1 VLRNLLFLA
10 HRLPYPP
17 NKGDK
22 IRSYHLI
29 RFLAERY
36 RVYLGA
42 FIDDKHDLKYA
53 DVMRKWCTE
62 VKLVELHPNMAK
74 LGSLRGLFTGE
85 PLTLPYYRNA
95 GLARW
100 VRETIARHQI
110 ECSVAYS
117 SAMAQFIDKHAGVR
131 LMDMV
136 DVDSDKWAQY
146 APTKSWPLSW
156 LYRREARKLGEWECA
171 VARSFDSTVLVSE
184 REARH
189 LASMAPDA
197 GNRIDWYDNG
207 VDADYFQPDERR
219 PSPYPE
225 NVVAIVFTGAMDYW
239 PNIDAVTWFARE
251 IFPLIREHIPVSHFA
266 IVGSNPGEPVKE
278 LAGVPGVMVTGRV
291 EDVRPYIQHADCVV
305 APLRLARG
313 VQNKVLEAM
322 AMARP
327 VVTTPH
333 GAEGINAQVGTELV
347 VAEDAR
353 HFASEVVRICQKK
366 EEIMGQ
372 KGRARILQA
381 YDWETNLSRILPYLD
396 KSNSR
401 KVHENSSFPS

>member
-22 IRSYHLI
+22 IRSFHLV

-53 DVMRKWCTE
+53 DVLREWCAE
-62 VKLVELHPNMAK
+62 VKLVELHPTLAK
-74 LGSLRGLFTGE
+74 LGSLHGLFTGE
-85 PLTLPYYRNA
+85 ALTLHYYHNA
-95 GLARW
+95 SMVRW
-100 VRETIARHQI
+100 VQDTIARHQI

-117 SAMAQFIDKHAGVR
+117 SAMAQFIGKHAGVR

-146 APTKSWPLSW
+146 APTKPWPLSW
-156 LYRREARKLGEWECA
+156 LYRREARKLGEWECT
-171 VARSFDSTVLVSE
+171 VARSFDATLLVSE
-184 REARH
+184 QEARH
-189 LASMAPDA
+189 LLSMAPDA
-197 GNRIDWYDNG
+197 GNRIDWYENG
-207 VDADYFQPDERR
+207 VDANYFQPDERR
-219 PSPYPE
+219 ASPYPE
-225 NVVAIVFTGAMDYW
+225 NVVVIVFTGAMDYW
-239 PNIDAVTWFARE
+239 PNIDAVTWFAKE
-251 IFPLIREHIPVSHFA
+251 IFPQVRERLPNSLFA

-278 LAGVPGVMVTGRV
+278 LVGLPGVMVTGRV

-333 GAEGINAQVGTELV
+333 GAEGVNAQVGTELV
-347 VAEDAR
+347 VAEGAR
-353 HFASEVVRICQKK
+353 HFASEVVRICQEN

-381 YDWETNLSRILPYLD
+381 YDWETNLSRILQHLGEAAPEAVYG
-396 KSNSR
+396 
-401 KVHENSSFPS
+401 SSSCPS